1 MPPKDAGGGQA
12 LSWTLVLGFT
22 LAGSLLG
29 PVSAFLVPWY
39 YQMLYT
45 PFAGQYRADRVFSL
59 LKWSDKFMSAIDIRE
74 YKKETCDANG
84 RYIAQA
90 IGAKA
95 MTVAIVNAKIRDGLR
110 KMQGGKCNDIC
121 PSEDA
126 PEEEEAEATPSADT
140 GADAGADAGGK
151 AEGDKGDKS
160 LIQARAELG
169 SAEPAA
175 DDKADNKDNPDE
187 KADEKAA
194 PTTYKPV
201 GTAKD
206 PFDADC
212 AKQIN
217 KERFDKAMS
226 KGATAGP
233 KCIVAI
239 MGLPL
244 WTDGCGSFESCVKAT
259 TLRCQLYKIYVPM
272 ALVSAGCF
280 SFAGLVGIIAAIY
293 LFMESWAGKK
303 KSALKEARMKTL
315 VCVGLSWFFTFIAT
329 IIASYGWYR
338 MITAIRSVQI
348 WPATAPYVGC
358 WLACGAVFLLTV
370 SFFLAIDRFHPQVW
384 ETCCPCL
391 RKGEAQVSPTGGE
404 GEFYYAEGDPNAGY
418 GDAYA
423 AGGYGMGGGADM
435 YGAGYGGQAP
445 TYN

>member
-1 MPPKDAGGGQA
+1 MTA
-12 LSWTLVLGFT
+12 T
-22 LAGSLLG
+22 
-29 PVSAFLVPWY
+29 
-39 YQMLYT
+39 
-45 PFAGQYRADRVFSL
+45 
-59 LKWSDKFMSAIDIRE
+59 DIRE
-74 YKKETCDANG
+74 YKKETCDNNG

-95 MTVAIVNAKIRDGLR
+95 SAIAAVNAQVRDGLR
-110 KMQGGKCNDIC
+110 KMQGGRCNDIC
-121 PSEDA
+121 PDEDGP
-126 PEEEEAEATPSADT
+126 PEEDEAEATPSAD
-140 GADAGADAGGK
+140 AGADAGK

-160 LIQARAELG
+160 LIQARTELG

-175 DDKADNKDNPDE
+175 DKDNPDD

-194 PTTYKPV
+194 PATYKPV
-201 GTAKD
+201 GKKTD

-212 AKQIN
+212 SRAIN
-217 KERFDKAMS
+217 KERFEKAMS
-226 KGATAGP
+226 KGASSGP

-272 ALVSAGCF
+272 ALVAAGCF

-293 LFMESWAGKK
+293 LYMESWAGKK

-329 IIASYGWYR
+329 IIASYSWYR
-338 MITAIRSVQI
+338 TITAIRTVQI

-358 WLACGAVFLLTV
+358 WLACAAVFLLTV
-370 SFFLAIDRFHPQVW
+370 SFFLAIDRFHPQLW

-391 RKGEAQVSPTGGE
+391 RKGEAQVSAAGE
-404 GEFYYAEGDPNAGY
+404 GDFYYAEGDPNAGY
-418 GDAYA
+418 GDAYG
-423 AGGYGMGGGADM
+423 AGGYGMGGDM